1 MTMDFSP
8 ECRKY
13 FIRAALI
20 ALAVAVILILG
31 LWAARI
37 IGLESI
43 WIAALAIFYL
53 EFCVV
58 FAYYYACKFAA
69 RPFRAAFFGFLC
81 IVFWNYFVIASAIA
95 IPVMI
100 GFVGLLLI
108 FVPAVPLLGHFDLNV
123 FLGYLAP
130 ECMAFILL
138 ALFLPF
144 LFYYLAVLGVLIWR
158 AILFLMEKFRRPKPS
173 HAKR

>member
-1 MTMDFSP
+1 MAMTMDFSP
-8 ECRKY
+8 ECKRL
-13 FIRAALI
+13 FVRAALI
-20 ALAVAVILILG
+20 ALALAVILIAG

-58 FAYYYACKFAA
+58 FAYYYTCKFAA
-69 RPFRAAFFGFLC
+69 GPARASILGFLC

-95 IPVMI
+95 VPVMI
-100 GFVGLLLI
+100 GFVGFLLL

-123 FLGYLAP
+123 FLDYLSPA
-130 ECMAFILL
+130 CVVITIL

-144 LFYYLAVLGVLIWR
+144 LFYYLAVVGLLIWR
-158 AILFLMEKFRRPKPS
+158 AIMFLVQKFRRPPR
-173 HAKR
+173 KRR

>member
-1 MTMDFSP
+1 MTIDFSP
-8 ECRKY
+8 ESKRHLV
-13 FIRAALI
+13 RAALI
-20 ALAVAVILILG
+20 ALALAVVLTLI

-43 WIAALAIFYL
+43 LIAALAILYL

-69 RPFRAAFFGFLC
+69 ASVRVSILGFLY

-95 IPVMI
+95 VPVMI
-100 GFVGLLLI
+100 GFVGFLLL
-108 FVPAVPLLGHFDLNV
+108 FAPAVPLLGHFDLNV
-123 FLGYLAP
+123 FLDYLSPA
-130 ECMAFILL
+130 CVVFIIL

-144 LFYYLAVLGVLIWR
+144 LFYYLAVLGLLIWR
-158 AILFLMEKFRRPKPS
+158 GIMFLVQKFRRPPR
-173 HAKR
+173 KRR

>member
-1 MTMDFSP
+1 MTIDFSP
-8 ECRKY
+8 ESKRLLV
-13 FIRAALI
+13 RAALI
-20 ALAVAVILILG
+20 ALVLALILIAG

-43 WIAALAIFYL
+43 LIAALAILYL

-58 FAYYYACKFAA
+58 FAYYHACKFGAGPA
-69 RPFRAAFFGFLC
+69 RASILGFLC

-95 IPVMI
+95 IPAMI
-100 GFVGLLLI
+100 GFVGFLLL

-123 FLGYLAP
+123 FLDYLSPA
-130 ECMAFILL
+130 CVVFIIL

-144 LFYYLAVLGVLIWR
+144 LFYYLAVVGLLIWR
-158 AILFLMEKFRRPKPS
+158 AIMFLVQKFRRPPR
-173 HAKR
+173 KRR

>member
-1 MTMDFSP
+1 MTIDFSP
-8 ECRKY
+8 ESKRLLV
-13 FIRAALI
+13 RAALI
-20 ALAVAVILILG
+20 ALALAVILIAG

-58 FAYYYACKFAA
+58 FAYYHACKFAA
-69 RPFRAAFFGFLC
+69 GSARASILGFLC

-95 IPVMI
+95 VPVMI
-100 GFVGLLLI
+100 GFVGFLLL
-108 FVPAVPLLGHFDLNV
+108 FVPAVPLLGNFGLNV
-123 FLGYLAP
+123 FLGGLSP
-130 ECMAFILL
+130 EFMVFIIL

-144 LFYYLAVLGVLIWR
+144 LFYYLAVVGLLIWQ
-158 AILFLMEKFRRPKPS
+158 AIMFLMQKFRRPPR
-173 HAKR
+173 KRR

>member
-8 ECRKY
+8 ECRRL

-20 ALAVAVILILG
+20 ALALAVILTLI
-31 LWAARI
+31 LWAARV

-43 WIAALAIFYL
+43 LIAALAIFYL

-58 FAYYYACKFAA
+58 FAYYYAGKFAA
-69 RPFRAAFFGFLC
+69 GPVTASIVGFLC

-95 IPVMI
+95 VPVMI
-100 GFVGLLLI
+100 GFVGFLLL
-108 FVPAVPLLGHFDLNV
+108 FLPSVPLLGHFDLNV
-123 FLGYLAP
+123 LLNGLSP
-130 ECMAFILL
+130 ECMVFIIL

-144 LFYYLAVLGVLIWR
+144 LFYYLAVLGLLIWR
-158 AILFLMEKFRRPKPS
+158 AIMLLVQKFRRPPRAR
-173 HAKR
+173 AKR